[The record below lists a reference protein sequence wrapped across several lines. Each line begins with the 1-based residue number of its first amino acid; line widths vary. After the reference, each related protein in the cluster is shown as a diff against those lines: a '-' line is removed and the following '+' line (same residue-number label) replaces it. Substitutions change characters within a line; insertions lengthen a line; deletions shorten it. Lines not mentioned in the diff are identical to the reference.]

1 MKSLMIK
8 DLEISKEL
16 TRDDLSAV
24 RGGSNFG
31 FQGGQSVSGGSLL
44 SIGSPVTAVNAP
56 SMTQVDFHPVTR
68 TDVNVATVTASL
80 GTLIAQI

>member
-8 DLEISKEL
+8 DLEMNKEL

-31 FQGGQSVSGGSLL
+31 YQGGQFVATGSLL

-56 SMTQVDFHPVTR
+56 SLTQTDFHPVTE
-68 TDVNVATVTASL
+68 TELNLATVVASANT
-80 GTLIAQI
+80 GIFQF